1 MFRYRE
7 DSSGR
12 LNKGNKGKNPSYTS
26 IAYLNG
32 TTAHNTNVNGLSTTV
47 GVKFEAHN
55 TIHSWEI
62 INDYLRLIYDRGEIS
77 NYKYDSN
84 ESLSKNVFYSDYNFN
99 TYTFLA
105 SGNVHFET
113 HNNRYEVY
121 VINGLRA
128 STITTG
134 ADCDAALYG
143 YVINDYDGSFE
154 PGTIFS

>member
-1 MFRYRE
+1 MHKYRE
-7 DSSGR
+7 DATGR

-47 GVKFEAHN
+47 GVKFEAHRS
-55 TIHSWEI
+55 IHRLEI
-62 INDYLRLIYDRGEIS
+62 INDYLHLIYDRGEIN
-77 NYKYDSN
+77 NYEYDSN
-84 ESLSKNVFYSDYNFN
+84 VSLTENVFYSDYYFN
-99 TYTFLA
+99 TYAFQA
-105 SGNVHFET
+105 SGNLKLET
-113 HNNRYEVY
+113 RNNRYEVY

-128 STITTG
+128 STSTTG

-143 YVINDYDGSFE
+143 YVINNDDGSFE